1 MNGPDYN
8 KNIDIYEGELDK
20 LNEQLTF
27 MDPTDEDY
35 GRLVD
40 SIRKLNETKLTEHKA
55 YVESL
60 EALKKIEETKVL
72 ENRAEAERRD
82 SLVPKWV
89 APLVSIGVNTVA
101 IVMIYRGEMQG
112 KVVGSTAIS
121 LLNKIRFPSQ

>member
-1 MNGPDYN
+1 MKGPDYS
-8 KNIDIYEGELDK
+8 KNIDIYEAEIEK
-20 LNEQLTF
+20 LNEQLTS
-27 MDPTDEDY
+27 MDPTDDDY

-40 SIRKLNETKLTEHKA
+40 SIRKLNETKLTEHRA
-55 YVESL
+55 YTEAL

-89 APLVSIGVNTVA
+89 APMVSIGVNAVA

-112 KVVGSTAIS
+112 KVIGSAAIS
-121 LLNKIRFPSQ
+121 LLNKIRFPGQ